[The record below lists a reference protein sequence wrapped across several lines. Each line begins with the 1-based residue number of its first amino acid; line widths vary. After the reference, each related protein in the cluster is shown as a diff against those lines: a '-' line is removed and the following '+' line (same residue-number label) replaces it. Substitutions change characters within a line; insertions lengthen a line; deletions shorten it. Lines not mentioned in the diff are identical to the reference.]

1 MEMNNSEVENNNEK
15 ITVADRFLIAM
26 FSPKEY
32 GKILKEKTNKAVW
45 FTILMIFLCTM
56 IRYVIPTVALIA
68 GMGGMK
74 DIIINEVPEFSLGN
88 GEFTLEKRIEK
99 DDELSGVYVLIDTD
113 VKKFTNDDVPN
124 GVIEAVLISKTNMLV
139 YNEYTGFTGET
150 QEVLF
155 SEWKDITITNK
166 TIIDNVGF
174 VYFGI
179 VIMLI
184 SMYFFELGK
193 YLMMG
198 LFYSLFMLVYVKM
211 FMLPTSFGQVF
222 KTSVYAQAI
231 GTLVYAITCCIGNAT
246 LMFAG
251 NVFEILITFSIMRKV
266 IFPIKRIPDSV

>member
-1 MEMNNSEVENNNEK
+1 METNNSEVENNNEK

-45 FTILMIFLCTM
+45 FTILLIFLCTM

-74 DIIINEVPEFSLGN
+74 DIIINEVPEFSLEN
-88 GEFTLEKRIEK
+88 GEFILEKRIEK

-113 VKKFTNDDVPN
+113 VKKFTNDDVPK
-124 GVIEAVLISKTNMLV
+124 GVVEAVLISKTNMLV

-150 QEVLF
+150 QEALF

-179 VIMLI
+179 VTMLI
-184 SMYFFELGK
+184 VMYFFELSK

>member
-1 MEMNNSEVENNNEK
+1 METNNSEVENNNEK

-32 GKILKEKTNKAVW
+32 GKILKEKTNKVVW
-45 FTILMIFLCTM
+45 FTILLIFLCTM

-74 DIIINEVPEFSLGN
+74 DIIINEVPEFSLEN

-113 VKKFTNDDVPN
+113 VKKFTNDDVPK
-124 GVIEAVLISKTNMLV
+124 GVVEAVLISKTNMLV

-150 QEVLF
+150 QEALF

-179 VIMLI
+179 VTMLI
-184 SMYFFELGK
+184 VMYFFELSK

>member
-1 MEMNNSEVENNNEK
+1 METNNSEVENNNEK

-45 FTILMIFLCTM
+45 FTILLIFLCTM

-74 DIIINEVPEFSLGN
+74 DIIINEVPEFSLEN

-124 GVIEAVLISKTNMLV
+124 GVVEAVLISKTNMLV

-150 QEVLF
+150 QEALF
-155 SEWKDITITNK
+155 SEWKDITIANK

>member
-1 MEMNNSEVENNNEK
+1 METNNSFVENNSEK

-45 FTILMIFLCTM
+45 FTILLIFLCTM

-74 DIIINEVPEFSLGN
+74 DIIINEVPEFSLEN

-113 VKKFTNDDVPN
+113 VKKFTNDDVPK
-124 GVIEAVLISKTNMLV
+124 GVVEAVLVSKTNMLV

-150 QEVLF
+150 QEALF

-174 VYFGI
+174 IYFGI

-184 SMYFFELGK
+184 SMYFFELSK

-246 LMFAG
+246 LIFAG

>member
-1 MEMNNSEVENNNEK
+1 METNNSEVENNNEK

-56 IRYVIPTVALIA
+56 IRYVIPTFALIA

-74 DIIINEVPEFSLGN
+74 DIIINEVPEFSLEN

-150 QEVLF
+150 QEALF

>member
-1 MEMNNSEVENNNEK
+1 METNNSFVENNNEK

-32 GKILKEKTNKAVW
+32 GKILREKTNKVVW
-45 FTILMIFLCTM
+45 FTILLIFLCTM

-74 DIIINEVPEFSLGN
+74 DIIINEVPEFSLEN

-113 VKKFTNDDVPN
+113 VKKFTNDDVPK
-124 GVIEAVLISKTNMLV
+124 GVVEAVLVSKTNMLV
-139 YNEYTGFTGET
+139 YNEYTGFTGDT
-150 QEVLF
+150 QEALF
-155 SEWKDITITNK
+155 SDWKDITITNK

-174 VYFGI
+174 IYFGI

-246 LMFAG
+246 LIFAG

>member
-1 MEMNNSEVENNNEK
+1 METNNSFVENNSEK

-45 FTILMIFLCTM
+45 FTILLIFLCTM

-74 DIIINEVPEFSLGN
+74 DIIINEVPEFSLEN

-113 VKKFTNDDVPN
+113 VKKFTNDDVPK
-124 GVIEAVLISKTNMLV
+124 GVVEAVLVSKTNMLV

-150 QEVLF
+150 QEALF
-155 SEWKDITITNK
+155 SDWKDITITNK

-174 VYFGI
+174 IYFGI

-246 LMFAG
+246 LIFAG